1 MLVALRE
8 YASLCYWWTLF
19 HLNSLFLRFVY
30 TITPLSVLK
39 EKIIDISA
47 TVGIKLTCDVSEFG
61 KKLDKSKYTVEVL
74 VKDDRFFYKIFDA
87 TLGIGEAY
95 MVCTTQEQTI
105 HQKWKKYTHTMFF
118 FAFLHHPLLP
128 AFAHTRM
135 E

>member
-19 HLNSLFLRFVY
+19 HLNSLFLRLVY
-30 TITPLSVLK
+30 TISPLSVLK
-39 EKIIDISA
+39 QKIIDISA
-47 TVGIKLTCDVSEFG
+47 TVGIKLTCDVAEFG

-95 MVCTTQEQTI
+95 MVRTLQT
-105 HQKWKKYTHTMFF
+105 
-118 FAFLHHPLLP
+118 
-128 AFAHTRM
+128 RN
-135 E
+135 